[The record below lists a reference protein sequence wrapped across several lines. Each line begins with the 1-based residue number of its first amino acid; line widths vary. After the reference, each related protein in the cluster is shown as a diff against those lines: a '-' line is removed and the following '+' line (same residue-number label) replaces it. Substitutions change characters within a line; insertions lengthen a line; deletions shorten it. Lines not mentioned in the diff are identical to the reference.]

1 MSEKK
6 KTEQTPILKIEHMNI
21 TFTQYDR
28 PSFRSS
34 GIWMWKSM
42 RERWWRLSVPAV
54 PEKVCWLMA

>member
-28 PSFRSS
+28 
-34 GIWMWKSM
+34 GM
-42 RERWWRLSVPAV
+42 RQTELPVIRNLDVEVHAG
-54 PEKVCWLMA
+54 